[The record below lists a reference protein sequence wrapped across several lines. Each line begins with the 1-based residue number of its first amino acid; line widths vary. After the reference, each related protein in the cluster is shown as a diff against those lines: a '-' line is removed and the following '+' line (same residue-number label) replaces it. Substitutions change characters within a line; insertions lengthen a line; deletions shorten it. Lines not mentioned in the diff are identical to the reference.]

1 MLFADTPTASPYA
14 DSTLPTTPAAP
25 VGRFCER
32 SLRNPSPFAAD
43 APTAWPAAASDAMA
57 ALENGSIPV
66 VERRKLPRTP
76 HHARATLVLTDVT
89 GRTAD
94 QTVYLRDLGRWAAGL
109 IADAELRTNVK
120 ATLHLTAPDGAK
132 RAVNCRIRR
141 CRAFRP
147 GWFEASLDFDR
158 DQADFAPRRRH

>member
-1 MLFADTPTASPYA
+1 MLFADTPTASTYA
-14 DSTLPTTPAAP
+14 DPTPTPAVPA
-25 VGRFCER
+25 GRFCDR

-43 APTAWPAAASDAMA
+43 APTAWPAEASDAMA
-57 ALENGSIPV
+57 SLENVFPPP

-94 QTVYLRDLGRWAAGL
+94 RTVYLRDLGRWAAGF
-109 IADAELRTNVK
+109 IADADLLTNLK
-120 ATLHLTAPDGAK
+120 ATLHLTAPDGAT
-132 RAVNCRIRR
+132 RAVPCRVRR

-147 GWFEASLDFDR
+147 GWFEASVDFDR
-158 DQADFAPRRRH
+158 DQADFTPRRKH